1 MVMDTKMTAKPIK
14 LTKAQ
19 KEALDDGEKTLRKFL
34 EIATNEELPTTM
46 CYIPAYTEASEYV
59 DKVKGVSTVLGLAM
73 MAQTLSELIV
83 GVAKTV
89 ATKTERLL
97 LLCPEGTIKST
108 FQAKVLKMHYTL
120 VLCTLTVALH
130 ALCKCE
136 HTLTSKIEGIEHEN

>member
-1 MVMDTKMTAKPIK
+1 MVMDIKMTAKPIK

-19 KEALDDGEKTLRKFL
+19 QEAIDDGDKTLRKLL
-34 EIATNEELPTTM
+34 EIATNQELPTTM

-59 DKVKGVSTVLGLAM
+59 DKVKGVSTVISLGM
-73 MAQTLSELIV
+73 MIQTLSELIV

-89 ATKTERLL
+89 ATKTERLM

-108 FQAKVLKMHYTL
+108 FQTKVLKICYAL
-120 VLCTLTVALH
+120 VICTLTVALN

-136 HTLTSKIEGIEHEN
+136 HELTTKIEGIENEN

>member
-1 MVMDTKMTAKPIK
+1 MDTKMTAKPIK
-14 LTKAQ
+14 LSKAQ
-19 KEALDDGEKTLRKFL
+19 KEAIDDGEKTLRKFL
-34 EIATNEELPTTM
+34 EIATNQELPTTM

-59 DKVKGVSTVLGLAM
+59 DKVKGVSTVISLAT

-83 GVAKTV
+83 GVTKTV

-108 FQAKVLKMHYTL
+108 FQAKVLKTHYTL
-120 VLCTLTVALH
+120 VLCTLIVALH

-136 HTLTSKIEGIEHEN
+136 HTLTTKIEGIENGN

>member
-1 MVMDTKMTAKPIK
+1 MDTKLTTKPIK
-14 LTKAQ
+14 LSKAQ

-34 EIATNEELPTTM
+34 EIATNQELPTTM
-46 CYIPAYTEASEYV
+46 CYIPAYAEASEYV
-59 DKVKGVSTVLGLAM
+59 DKVKGVSTVLSLAM

-89 ATKTERLL
+89 ATKTERLM

-108 FQAKVLKMHYTL
+108 FQAKAIKMHYTL

-136 HTLTSKIEGIEHEN
+136 HELTNKIEGIENGN

>member
-1 MVMDTKMTAKPIK
+1 MDTKMTAKPIK
-14 LTKAQ
+14 LSKAQ
-19 KEALDDGEKTLRKFL
+19 KEAIDDGEKTLRKFL
-34 EIATNEELPTTM
+34 EIATNQELPTTM

-59 DKVKGVSTVLGLAM
+59 DEVKGVSTVLSLAM

-83 GVAKTV
+83 GVTKTV

-108 FQAKVLKMHYTL
+108 FQAKALKTHYTL
-120 VLCTLTVALH
+120 VLCTLTVALQ

-136 HTLTSKIEGIEHEN
+136 HTLTSKIEGIENGN

>member
-1 MVMDTKMTAKPIK
+1 MDTKMTAKPIK
-14 LTKAQ
+14 LSKAQ
-19 KEALDDGEKTLRKFL
+19 KEAIDDGEKTLRKFL
-34 EIATNEELPTTM
+34 EIATNQELPTTM

-59 DKVKGVSTVLGLAM
+59 DKVKGVSTVISLST

-83 GVAKTV
+83 GVTKTV

-108 FQAKVLKMHYTL
+108 FQAKVLKTHYTL
-120 VLCTLTVALH
+120 VLCTLIVALH

-136 HTLTSKIEGIEHEN
+136 HTLTSKIEGIENGN

>member
-14 LTKAQ
+14 LSKAQ
-19 KEALDDGEKTLRKFL
+19 KEAIDDGEKTLRKFL
-34 EIATNEELPTTM
+34 EIATNQELPTTM

-59 DKVKGVSTVLGLAM
+59 DKVKGVSTVISLAT

-83 GVAKTV
+83 GVTKTV

-108 FQAKVLKMHYTL
+108 FQAKVLKTHYTL
-120 VLCTLTVALH
+120 VLCTLIVALH

-136 HTLTSKIEGIEHEN
+136 HTLTTKIEGIENGN